1 MKIMKVDNVY
11 DTAIGDMSKMKI
23 IEDLSR
29 IIGLVPGKRGNIIPD
44 RILALTDADADGM
57 FIRASIVSIMACAFP
72 QVIEE
77 GRLYMVEPPLFAFK
91 DNGKK
96 VFVSTNREYLTYL
109 QKEFAKR
116 NELYRDGKK
125 MDANMI
131 RDFLMRNERYLE
143 YLQNVAD
150 NNICSP
156 KFTELVISNISK
168 LGISKD
174 SLEKWQKLI
183 KNEFS
188 SQLKVKWDE
197 GRITINGIK
206 DGNWESIELD
216 TELLDSKKTQRLI
229 NIMNNNLNKIY
240 GYSIDDGKQLIKNLS
255 IYDVLQI
262 FNKYSGKD
270 LKRFK
275 GLILGPLYGDI

>member
-1 MKIMKVDNVY
+1 M
-11 DTAIGDMSKMKI
+11 
-23 IEDLSR
+23 
-29 IIGLVPGKRGNIIPD
+29 
-44 RILALTDADADGM
+44 
-57 FIRASIVSIMACAFP
+57 
-72 QVIEE
+72 
-77 GRLYMVEPPLFAFK
+77 
-91 DNGKK
+91 
-96 VFVSTNREYLTYL
+96 
-109 QKEFAKR
+109 
-116 NELYRDGKK
+116 
-125 MDANMI
+125 
-131 RDFLMRNERYLE
+131 
-143 YLQNVAD
+143 
-150 NNICSP
+150 
-156 KFTELVISNISK
+156 ISNIGK

-216 TELLDSKKTQRLI
+216 TELLESKKTQRLI

-262 FNKYSGKD
+262 FNRYSGKD

-275 GLILGPLYGDI
+275 GLMLGPLYSDI